1 MDQIQSINNSWPSSL
16 LFTSTF
22 DVYSFIW
29 WIIILPLCI
38 SLSIQFIIPLILYLT
53 LLIGY
58 IYQFVNPQVKLIN
71 QSDDGDGDGDN
82 CGKRY
87 DGFLKIIAAIWKFY
101 CRLFYDIEINGMEN
115 IINTQPALIIFYHG
129 AIPIDIFFLMTDY
142 YLKTK
147 RLIYTITD
155 RIVYRIP
162 GSFLLHFFHIIP
174 GNSDDCVMILKK
186 GKSLLLSPGGTFE
199 AFFSDTNSTIVWNG
213 RKGFAR
219 IVKQTNVPIILVYT
233 RNIRFAFIQIPIVH
247 RLWQKIYQNFR
258 IPILIHLGLPV
269 KLFTM
274 ISEPIHFPHDYSIDQ
289 IALETE
295 TKMAK
300 FIRQNQTKSNT
311 TIEALKQRFLLT

>member
-1 MDQIQSINNSWPSSL
+1 
-16 LFTSTF
+16 
-22 DVYSFIW
+22 
-29 WIIILPLCI
+29 
-38 SLSIQFIIPLILYLT
+38 
-53 LLIGY
+53 
-58 IYQFVNPQVKLIN
+58 
-71 QSDDGDGDGDN
+71 
-82 CGKRY
+82 
-87 DGFLKIIAAIWKFY
+87 
-101 CRLFYDIEINGMEN
+101 
-115 IINTQPALIIFYHG
+115 
-129 AIPIDIFFLMTDY
+129 
-142 YLKTK
+142 
-147 RLIYTITD
+147 
-155 RIVYRIP
+155 
-162 GSFLLHFFHIIP
+162 
-174 GNSDDCVMILKK
+174 MILKK